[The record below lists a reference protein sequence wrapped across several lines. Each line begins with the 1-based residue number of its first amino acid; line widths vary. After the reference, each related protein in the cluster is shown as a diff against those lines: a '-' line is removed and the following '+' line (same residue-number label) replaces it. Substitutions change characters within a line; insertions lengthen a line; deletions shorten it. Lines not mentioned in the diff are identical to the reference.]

1 MKEREIETLMLAGG
15 IGKRLESITGCN
27 QPKCF
32 VELNTNTQ
40 LLTIYLN
47 NSKKSV

>member
-32 VELNTNTQ
+32 VELQ
-40 LLTIYLN
+40 HQ
-47 NSKKSV
+47 